1 MSLVKYE
8 IRERI
13 AYITMNRPEK
23 LNAITPD
30 MLSRLWDAFS
40 DLRDNPDVWLGIVT
54 GTGRAFSVGHDLKA
68 MSTMS
73 GEDKASG
80 GTDQLYLMQQNITKP
95 IIAAVNGLCL
105 AQGGGIAMGSDI
117 LIASETAQFGWPQT
131 KRGLSSISGPVILSR
146 RIPRGIAMELLF
158 TGNFLSAQDALRIG
172 LVNYVVPES
181 QLIEK
186 TSELAHKILEN
197 APIAVRGMKEAV
209 LPGDDET
216 LEGRL
221 NRATEIF
228 ERVRNSTDAQEGL
241 NAFEEKR
248 HPEWK
253 GY

>member
-8 IRERI
+8 IRQRI

-30 MLSRLWDAFS
+30 MLSKLWDAFT

-68 MSTMS
+68 MSEMS
-73 GEDKASG
+73 GENKSSG
-80 GTDQLYLMQQNITKP
+80 STDQLYLMQQNITKP

-117 LIASETAQFGWPQT
+117 LIASENAQFGWPQT
-131 KRGLSSISGPVILSR
+131 KRGLSSISGPVILSK
-146 RIPRGIAMELLF
+146 RIPNGKAMELLF
-158 TGNFLSAQDALRIG
+158 TGDFLSAEDALNIG

-186 TSELAHKILEN
+186 SNELAHKILEN
-197 APIAVRGMKEAV
+197 APVAVRGMKEAV
-209 LPGDDET
+209 LPRDDET

-221 NRATEIF
+221 NKATEIF
-228 ERVRNSTDAQEGL
+228 ERVRNSVDAQEGL

-248 HPEWK
+248 SPKWK